1 MYLLTTF
8 RYRPVVTRGK
18 RVVRMIRCSLEDLST
33 RSVTAIT
40 ARCPSSRLR
49 ARAAENAKSLAMP
62 EIAAETAYFLNTT
75 IPVLALV
82 GKGVRF
88 PPGQWIRIAS
98 GTVVPWQAEA
108 LVQDLFPSLR
118 ARGPSFH
125 VLLTDFDVMEFER
138 EFSSRFA

>member
-8 RYRPVVTRGK
+8 RYRRVVTAAACGARHSLFTRIPEHAK
-18 RVVRMIRCSLEDLST
+18 RDGDHS
-33 RSVTAIT
+33 A
-40 ARCPSSRLR
+40 APSRRLR
-49 ARAAENAKSLAMP
+49 AGAAEDAKSLEMP

-118 ARGPSFH
+118 ARGASFH

-138 EFSSRFA
+138 EMSSRFA

>member
-1 MYLLTTF
+1 MHVFVDYISLPASGHA
-8 RYRPVVTRGK
+8 R
-18 RVVRMIRCSLEDLST
+18 RCADGRWRRCCSFGNLRK
-33 RSVTAIT
+33 RSVMAIT
-40 ARCPSSRLR
+40 ARRPPPPLR
-49 ARAAENAKSLAMP
+49 AWTAENAKSVEMP

-88 PPGQWIRIAS
+88 PPGQWIRVAS

-118 ARGPSFH
+118 ARGASFH

-138 EFSSRFA
+138 DL

>member
-1 MYLLTTF
+1 
-8 RYRPVVTRGK
+8 VV
-18 RVVRMIRCSLEDLST
+18 E
-33 RSVTAIT
+33 
-40 ARCPSSRLR
+40 
-49 ARAAENAKSLAMP
+49 MP

-118 ARGPSFH
+118 ARGASFR

-138 EFSSRFA
+138 ELSSHLA